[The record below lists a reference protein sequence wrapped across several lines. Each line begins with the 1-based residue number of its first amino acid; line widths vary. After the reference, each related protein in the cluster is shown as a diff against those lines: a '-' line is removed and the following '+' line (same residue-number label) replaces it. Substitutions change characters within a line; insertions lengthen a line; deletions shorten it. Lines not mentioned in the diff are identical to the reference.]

1 MTAVPWLQPRP
12 KFILILISCLISG
25 ENRAE
30 PEAEEPAQKK
40 RREQLDYIQSEEFQH
55 ILNAKSAN
63 SWIMGE
69 VSVCMC
75 VE

>member
-1 MTAVPWLQPRP
+1 MTALPWLQPNP
-12 KFILILISCLISG
+12 KLTLILMSCLISG

-30 PEAEEPAQKK
+30 QEAEEPAQKK

-55 ILNAKSAN
+55 ILNAKSTN

-69 VSVCMC
+69 VGVYMC